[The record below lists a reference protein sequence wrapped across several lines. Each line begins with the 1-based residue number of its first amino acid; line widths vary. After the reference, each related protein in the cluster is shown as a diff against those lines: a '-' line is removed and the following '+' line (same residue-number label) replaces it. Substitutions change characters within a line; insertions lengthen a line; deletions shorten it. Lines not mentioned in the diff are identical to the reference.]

1 MNMVEFLETLREPV
15 RLMTG
20 LPDGAVTIY
29 AQQDLAEQVAHACAV
44 HQCAVLIGLTG
55 ARGNPDRQ
63 VPNRTITAV
72 LEVEVWTPKVIL
84 TTGGVQCLTIC
95 ESIMAGLHG
104 YAVSGRLV
112 TTGSARVPAF
122 TAWTLREERSR
133 EGAEYLVGNLQFTVP
148 LVPVPL
154 VA

>member
-1 MNMVEFLETLREPV
+1 M
-15 RLMTG
+15 
-20 LPDGAVTIY
+20 
-29 AQQDLAEQVAHACAV
+29 
-44 HQCAVLIGLTG
+44 
-55 ARGNPDRQ
+55 
-63 VPNRTITAV
+63 
-72 LEVEVWTPKVIL
+72 
-84 TTGGVQCLTIC
+84 IC